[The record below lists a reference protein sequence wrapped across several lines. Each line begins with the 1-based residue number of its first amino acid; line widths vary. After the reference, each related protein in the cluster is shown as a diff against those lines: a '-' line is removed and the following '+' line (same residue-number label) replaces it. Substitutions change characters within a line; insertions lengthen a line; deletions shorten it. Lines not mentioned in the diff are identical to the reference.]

1 METDEASNR
10 TKAGSA
16 SARESQEFLD
26 TDQSDVN
33 RNELSDETV
42 GQAAAPAAAAAGN
55 KNEESAPDGKAVEE
69 RKVSEEVPAAT
80 EASGSEKKRGHSLKK
95 DTLRK
100 SQGNVSL
107 YRLVNT

>member
-10 TKAGSA
+10 TRAGSA

-42 GQAAAPAAAAAGN
+42 GQAAAAGN